1 MNTKEQVAENIA
13 RIKNQLGGR
22 ARLLAAT
29 KTVCPEMINFALDHG
44 VDLIG
49 ENRVNEL
56 LEKYEFIDRNKTE
69 IHFIG
74 ALQTNKVKYIID
86 KVDLIQ
92 SVDRESL
99 ALEIERQ
106 AAKHGIV
113 MPILAEINI
122 GGEASKSGIEPEKI
136 YDFCDFLASLPHLKL
151 RGLMAVPPKCEK
163 SENNREYFCKMK
175 KIFID
180 ISCKNVDNSI
190 MDILS
195 LGMSDDYLTAVDCG
209 SNLVRV
215 GSSIFGKRI
224 YPATEN
230 NKL

>member
-1 MNTKEQVAENIA
+1 MNGKKQVEENIN
-13 RIKNQLGGR
+13 RILSELNGR

-29 KTVCPEMINFALDHG
+29 KTVPHEMINFALDCG

-56 LEKYEFIDRNKTE
+56 LEKYEFINRNKTE

-74 ALQTNKVKYIID
+74 ALQTNKVKDIID
-86 KVDLIQ
+86 KVDMIQ

-106 AAKHGIV
+106 AAKKGIV
-113 MPILAEINI
+113 MPVLAEINI
-122 GGEASKSGIEPEKI
+122 GNEATKSGTSPENAIE
-136 YDFCDFLASLPHLKL
+136 FCRFLGSLPHIKL
-151 RGLMAVPPKCEK
+151 RGLMAIPPKCVEGG
-163 SENNREYFCKMK
+163 NNSEYFCKMQ

-180 ISCKNVDNSI
+180 ISHLNVDNSS

-195 LGMSDDYLTAVDCG
+195 LGMSDDYLTAVENG

-215 GSSIFGKRI
+215 GSSIFGKRV
-224 YPATEN
+224 YPN
-230 NKL
+230 P

>member
-1 MNTKEQVAENIA
+1 MNDKKQVAENIA
-13 RIKNQLGGR
+13 RIKSELDGR

-29 KTVCPEMINFALDHG
+29 KTVPPEMINFAIEQG

-56 LEKYEFIDRNKTE
+56 LEKYEFIDRSRVE

-86 KVDLIQ
+86 KVDMIQ

-106 AAKHGIV
+106 AAKHNII
-113 MPILAEINI
+113 MPILAEVNI
-122 GGEASKSGIEPEKI
+122 GNEASKSGVTPE
-136 YDFCDFLASLPHLKL
+136 DAVRFCEFLNTLPHIKL
-151 RGLMAVPPKCEK
+151 CGLMAIPPKCEN
-163 SENNREYFCKMK
+163 SENNREYFCKMR

-180 ISCKNVDNSI
+180 ISSKNVDNNT

-195 LGMSDDYLTAVDCG
+195 LGMSDDYLTAVECG

-215 GSSIFGKRI
+215 GSSIFGKRN
-224 YPATEN
+224 YN
-230 NKL
+230 N

>member
-1 MNTKEQVAENIA
+1 MNTKEQIAQNIA
-13 RIKNQLGGR
+13 RIKGEIDGK

-29 KTVCPEMINFALDHG
+29 KTINPEIINFAIDCG

-86 KVDLIQ
+86 KVDLIH

-106 AAKHGIV
+106 AAKQGII

-122 GGEASKSGIEPEKI
+122 GGEESKSGIQPEKI
-136 YDFCDFLASLPHLKL
+136 YEFCDFLTSLPHLKL
-151 RGLMAVPPKCEK
+151 RGLMAIPPKCEK
-163 SENNREYFCKMK
+163 SENNREYFCKMR

-180 ISCKNVDNSI
+180 ISSKNVDNSI
-190 MDILS
+190 MEVLS
-195 LGMSDDYLTAVDCG
+195 MGMSNDYLTAVECG

-215 GSSIFGKRI
+215 GSGIFGERF
-224 YPATEN
+224 YPTTE
-230 NKL
+230 K

>member
-1 MNTKEQVAENIA
+1 MNDKKQVEENIN
-13 RIKNQLGGR
+13 RILSELDGR

-29 KTVCPEMINFALDHG
+29 KTVPHEMINFALDCG

-56 LEKYEFIDRNKTE
+56 LDKYEFINRNKTE

-86 KVDLIQ
+86 KVDMIQ

-106 AAKHGIV
+106 AAKKGIV
-113 MPILAEINI
+113 MPVLAEINI
-122 GGEASKSGIEPEKI
+122 GNEATKSGTAPENAIE
-136 YDFCDFLASLPHLKL
+136 FCRFLGSLPHIKL
-151 RGLMAVPPKCEK
+151 RGLMAIPPKCVEGG
-163 SENNREYFCKMK
+163 NNSEYFCKMK

-180 ISCKNVDNSI
+180 ISHLNVDNSS

-195 LGMSDDYLTAVDCG
+195 LGMSDDYLTAVENG

-215 GSSIFGKRI
+215 GSSIFGKRNYNI
-224 YPATEN
+224 
-230 NKL
+230 

>member
-1 MNTKEQVAENIA
+1 MNDKNQVSENIKK
-13 RIKNQLGGR
+13 ILSELNGR

-29 KTVCPEMINFALDHG
+29 KTVPPEMINFAISQG

-56 LEKYEFIDRNKTE
+56 LEKYEFIDRDRVE
-69 IHFIG
+69 LHFIG

-86 KVDLIQ
+86 KVDMIQ

-106 AAKHGIV
+106 AAKRGIV

-122 GGEASKSGIEPEKI
+122 GKEESKSGVFPEKAKE
-136 YDFCDFLASLPHLKL
+136 FCEFLGTLPHLKL
-151 RGLMAVPPKCEK
+151 RGLMAIPPKCK
-163 SENNREYFCKMK
+163 NFDDNREYFCEMR

-180 ISCKNVDNSI
+180 ISCLNVDNSS

-195 LGMSDDYLTAVDCG
+195 LGMSDDYLCAAECG
-209 SNLVRV
+209 SNLVRI
-215 GSSIFGKRI
+215 GSSIFGKRETKI
-224 YPATEN
+224 
-230 NKL
+230 

>member
-1 MNTKEQVAENIA
+1 MNDKKQVAENIE
-13 RIKNQLGGR
+13 RILQELNGR

-29 KTVCPEMINFALDHG
+29 KTVPAEMINFALDCG
-44 VDLIG
+44 IDLIG

-56 LEKYEFIDRNKTE
+56 LEKYEYIDRSKTE

-86 KVDLIQ
+86 KVDMIQ

-113 MPILAEINI
+113 MPILAEVNI
-122 GGEASKSGIEPEKI
+122 GKEETKSGVLPEQALE
-136 YDFCDFLASLPHLKL
+136 FCKFLGTLPHIKL
-151 RGLMAVPPKCEK
+151 CGLMAIPPKCETDGD
-163 SENNREYFCKMK
+163 NREYFCKMR

-180 ISCKNVDNSI
+180 ISHLNVDNSN

-195 LGMSDDYLTAVDCG
+195 LGMSDDYLDAVECG

-215 GSSIFGKRI
+215 GSSIFGKRA
-224 YPATEN
+224 YPPN
-230 NKL
+230 I

>member
-1 MNTKEQVAENIA
+1 MNDKQQVAENIR
-13 RIKNQLGGR
+13 RIKAELNGR

-29 KTVCPEMINFALDHG
+29 KTVPPEMINFAIEQG
-44 VDLIG
+44 IDLIG

-56 LEKYEFIDRNKTE
+56 LEKYEFIDRSRVQ

-86 KVDLIQ
+86 KVDMIQ

-99 ALEIERQ
+99 ALEIERL
-106 AAKHGIV
+106 AAKRNIV
-113 MPILAEINI
+113 MPILAEVNI
-122 GGEASKSGIEPEKI
+122 GNEPTKSGVVPEKTLQ
-136 YDFCDFLASLPHLKL
+136 FCEFLNTLPHVKL
-151 RGLMAVPPKCEK
+151 CGLMAIPPKCE
-163 SENNREYFCKMK
+163 NLGDNREYFCKMR

-180 ISCKNVDNSI
+180 ISTKNVDNNI
-190 MDILS
+190 MDTLS

-215 GSSIFGKRI
+215 GSSIFGKRNYNI
-224 YPATEN
+224 
-230 NKL
+230 

>member
-1 MNTKEQVAENIA
+1 MNDKKQVRENIE
-13 RIKNQLGGR
+13 RILSQIDSR

-29 KTVCPEMINFALDHG
+29 KTVPPEMINFASDCG
-44 VDLIG
+44 IDLIG

-56 LEKYEFIDRNKTE
+56 LEKYDSIDRNRFE

-86 KVDLIQ
+86 KVDMIQ

-113 MPILAEINI
+113 MPILAEVNI
-122 GGEASKSGIEPEKI
+122 GLEASKSGVLPEKAAE
-136 YDFCDFLASLPHLKL
+136 FCEFLRSLPHISL
-151 RGLMAVPPKCEK
+151 RGLMAIPPKCEN
-163 SENNREYFCKMK
+163 SDENRKYFCEMQ

-180 ISCKNVDNSI
+180 ISHKNVDNSN
-190 MDILS
+190 MGILS
-195 LGMSDDYLTAVDCG
+195 IGMSDDYLTAVECG

-215 GSSIFGKRI
+215 GSAIFGRR
-224 YPATEN
+224 PPMTVVTD
-230 NKL
+230 

>member
-1 MNTKEQVAENIA
+1 MNDKMQVAESIR
-13 RIKNQLGGR
+13 RIKQELGGR

-29 KTVCPEMINFALDHG
+29 KTVPPEMINFAIEQG
-44 VDLIG
+44 IDLIG

-56 LEKYEFIDRNKTE
+56 LEKYEFIDRDKVE
-69 IHFIG
+69 LHFIG

-86 KVDLIQ
+86 KVDMIQ

-106 AAKHGIV
+106 AAKIGKV
-113 MPILAEINI
+113 MPILAEVNI
-122 GGEASKSGIEPEKI
+122 GKEESKSGVAPESAIE
-136 YDFCDFLASLPHLKL
+136 FCRFLQTLPHVKL
-151 RGLMAVPPKCEK
+151 CGLMAIPPKSEK
-163 SENNREYFCKMK
+163 NGGNSKYFSEMR

-180 ISCKNVDNSI
+180 ISSINVDNSN
-190 MDILS
+190 MEILS
-195 LGMSDDYLTAVDCG
+195 LGMSDDYLDAVECG

-224 YPATEN
+224 YPEN
-230 NKL
+230 KNN